1 MAIDISVNPSYSG
14 NFDFSLMNYEYFNLS
29 DGKAKHQPHD
39 VISDFNGTR
48 IISYLKKSSFT
59 QSMSA
64 KGNAYDNAVVESFFR
79 TLKCETFYLQKVKSL
94 SDLIRT
100 IDEYIYW
107 YNHKRIKL
115 TLGGYSPI
123 QYRLMNQ

>member
-1 MAIDISVNPSYSG
+1 
-14 NFDFSLMNYEYFNLS
+14 
-29 DGKAKHQPHD
+29 
-39 VISDFNGTR
+39 
-48 IISYLKKSSFT
+48 
-59 QSMSA
+59 MSA

-79 TLKCETFYLQKVKSL
+79 TLKCETIYLQKVKSL

-107 YNHKRIKL
+107 YNYERIKL